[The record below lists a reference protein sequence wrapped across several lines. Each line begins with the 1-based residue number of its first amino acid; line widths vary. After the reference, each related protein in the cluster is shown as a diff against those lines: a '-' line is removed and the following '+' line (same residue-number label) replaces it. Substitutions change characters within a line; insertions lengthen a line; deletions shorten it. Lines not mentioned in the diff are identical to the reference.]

1 MLHRAEFHRPA
12 FSPPLWAR
20 MLATWLLSGL
30 LVGVVLGPA
39 IAVPVG
45 LIIALNY
52 VAALGYRVRI
62 VIVRRTVARAASR

>member
-1 MLHRAEFHRPA
+1 
-12 FSPPLWAR
+12 